1 MKRNLLAIA
10 IPALLVAAGA
20 NASIEVWN
28 KDGNKVDFYGR
39 VKAANNITDRGQKD
53 EGDDTSAR
61 LGMSGQTQITD
72 SVTGYG
78 RWEYE
83 AKAGKNS
90 DNEVRYAFAGLNF
103 GDLGSFDYGRNDG
116 VLKAIT
122 AYTDVLPQFGGD
134 ASNNAWNVLSA
145 RTKAVATYRNNN
157 FFGLFDDLSF
167 ALQYADNGDTSGTS
181 DRWAK
186 GSREAFGAVAQW
198 RIFDTGLTVG
208 GGYAQTA
215 GSAKSKSNH
224 DLNDDNWD
232 DDWDDWD
239 DDWDDDLYNSN
250 AGGRPYKNP
259 GKVKTWTGG
268 IKYDNYNLYLA
279 ANYFESKHKSKFR
292 NVRDDKIKGVEL
304 VAQYGIDLEVGTLRP
319 SLAYVQHK
327 LNRNDDRIL
336 IDGRYRKEGRDL
348 AKYVSL
354 GAEYALNKNFSAI
367 VEYKFN
373 LLDRK
378 DVGARDKT
386 NAQRDRHTNKPGTK
400 DVLGVGLIYQF

>member
-39 VKAANNITDRGQKD
+39 VKAANHITDRGQEG

-72 SVTGYG
+72 GITGYG

-90 DNEVRYAFAGLNF
+90 SNEVRYAFAGLNF
-103 GDLGSFDYGRNDG
+103 GDAGSFDYGRNDG

-122 AYTDVLPQFGGD
+122 AYTDVLPEFGGD
-134 ASNNAWNVLSA
+134 AANNDWNVLSA

-157 FFGLFDDLSF
+157 FFGLTDDLSF
-167 ALQYADNGDTSGTS
+167 ALQYADNGDNSNKFREDAIRGE
-181 DRWAK
+181 
-186 GSREAFGAVAQW
+186 SREAYGANVQW
-198 RIFDTGLTVG
+198 RIFDTGLTAG
-208 GGYAQTA
+208 AGYAQT
-215 GSAKSKSNH
+215 STSN
-224 DLNDDNWD
+224 NRQ
-232 DDWDDWD
+232 
-239 DDWDDDLYNSN
+239 S
-250 AGGRPYKNP
+250 
-259 GKVKTWTGG
+259 TWATGL
-268 IKYDNYNLYLA
+268 KYDNYNLYLGA
-279 ANYFESKHKSKFR
+279 TYFQSKFKDSKTFVWLDGY
-292 NVRDDKIKGVEL
+292 VRHVDEKIKGFEL
-304 VAQYGIDLEVGTLRP
+304 VAQYGIDLPVGRITP

-327 LNRNDDRIL
+327 YKYSSENFIANNIRHIA
-336 IDGRYRKEGRDL
+336 DGWNTPL

-354 GAEYALNKNFSAI
+354 GATYDLNKNFSTI

-378 DVGARDKT
+378 DLGAIENTKNPRG
-386 NAQRDRHTNKPGTK
+386 HGSKPGTK